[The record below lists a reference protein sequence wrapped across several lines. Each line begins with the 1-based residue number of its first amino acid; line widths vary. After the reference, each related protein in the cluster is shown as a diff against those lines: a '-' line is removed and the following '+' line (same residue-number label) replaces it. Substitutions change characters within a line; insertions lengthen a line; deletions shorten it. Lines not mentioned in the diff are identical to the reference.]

1 MGTCVELALWSV
13 LAEFRGCER
22 HPRQFRGPVG
32 RVVADKDDPL
42 LVRRERDEVVR
53 VDLQWCFDD
62 PIGRYSVM
70 RPFWWAK
77 GT

>member
-13 LAEFRGCER
+13 LAEFRGYER

-42 LVRRERDEVVR
+42 LVRRERD
-53 VDLQWCFDD
+53 DL
-62 PIGRYSVM
+62 M
-70 RPFWWAK
+70 K
-77 GT
+77 